1 MVGGAIKDR
10 GHAAND
16 EEAEEVEQAGVDQ
29 CSAASTTKARIS
41 PSPSRSPTRTAPRS
55 IPTPTRRSASSVRT
69 ARSRRAPAAPRR
81 PRRAR
86 SPGRPTPAPIVVT
99 SAAHGLPTGAYVK
112 VASVVG
118 NTAANG
124 NFFVTALSGSTFSL
138 DGSTGN
144 GAYTSGGTWRTLGLY
159 KLTLTGAVLAG
170 LEAGK
175 TYTVQINY
183 AVGAAART

>member
-1 MVGGAIKDR
+1 MFCGFHNEGEDITLTFPLTDQNRAPVDPD
-10 GHAAND
+10 ANPTFRVFGQD
-16 EEAEEVEQAGVDQ
+16 GPV
-29 CSAASTTKARIS
+29 ASGTG
-41 PSPSRSPTRTAPRS
+41 
-55 IPTPTRRSASSVRT
+55 SAS
-69 ARSRRAPAAPRR
+69 PAETGTITGATN
-81 PRRAR
+81 A
-86 SPGRPTPAPIVVT
+86 SPIVVT

-183 AVGAAART
+183 AVGAAARISP